1 MPQLRKAQPSRA
13 DLGGLLTFF
22 LLSQLYAGIGTGRP
36 FLLRRSLWPFFGLQP
51 KSHAPVQFSQRYLAQ
66 GKRGGNAINEFAQIL
81 INLVI
86 IPTLLIFVYI
96 IPSEGSFHLRIQ
108 APSSLP

>member
-1 MPQLRKAQPSRA
+1 MLQLRKAQPSRA
-13 DLGGLLTFF
+13 DLGGLLTLF

-36 FLLRRSLWPFFGLQP
+36 FLLRSHLWPCFGLQP
-51 KSHAPVQFSQRYLAQ
+51 KSHAPVQFSQRYLPQ
-66 GKRGGNAINEFAQIL
+66 GKWGGNAINEFAQIL

-86 IPTLLIFVYI
+86 IPTLLIFVHI
-96 IPSEGSFHLRIQ
+96 IPSEGSFRLRTQ